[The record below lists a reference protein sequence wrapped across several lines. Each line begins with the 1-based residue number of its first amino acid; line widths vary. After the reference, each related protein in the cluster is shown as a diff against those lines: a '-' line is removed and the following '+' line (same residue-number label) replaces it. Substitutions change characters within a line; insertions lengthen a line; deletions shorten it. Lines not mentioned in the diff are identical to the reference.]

1 MMSSNF
7 KNLYTSNNPPIQVT
21 LKRGSYLES
30 IHKIHAVVCDKKGRV
45 LMCAGNPEYKSFI
58 RSALK
63 PFQAI
68 PFVSSGA
75 FSKMND
81 SLKAIAIASGSH
93 KGTTTQ
99 AREAFRILWNFDIDI
114 KHLKCPIVK
123 NSPLIHNCSGKHAS
137 FLATCKKMN
146 WPMDSYLKGDH
157 PLQIEIF
164 RLISDL
170 LQIPASDIFAE
181 RDDCGAPTLY
191 LKLIEMAKLYSILS
205 SSENAELEQISRAMV
220 LNPSLISDHN
230 YFDTE
235 IIKASHGQIISKGGA
250 EGILCL
256 GKLNEGIGLA
266 LKVEDGS
273 RRAKHA
279 AGLHLLKQLEWITNL
294 RIQDIEEKI
303 YQFSE
308 GVNLEVQGE
317 LKFQES

>member
-1 MMSSNF
+1 MSPNF
-7 KNLYTSNNPPIQVT
+7 KNLYTSNNPPIEVK
-21 LKRGSYLES
+21 LKRGSYVES
-30 IHKIHAVVCDKKGRV
+30 VHKIHAVVCDKKGRV

-75 FSKMND
+75 SSKINEP
-81 SLKAIAIASGSH
+81 LKAIAIACGSH
-93 KGTTTQ
+93 RGTTLH
-99 AREAFRILWNFDIDI
+99 AREAFKILWRYDIDVNN
-114 KHLKCPIVK
+114 LKCPCNK
-123 NSPLIHNCSGKHAS
+123 DSPLRHYCSGKHAA
-137 FLATCKKMN
+137 FLATCKKLN
-146 WPMDSYLKGDH
+146 WPIESYLKGDH

-164 RLISDL
+164 RIISEL
-170 LQIPASDIFAE
+170 LSLPPSDVFAE

-191 LKLIEMAKLYSILS
+191 LKLAEIAKLYSILS

-220 LNPSLISDHN
+220 MHPTLISDKN

-235 IIKASHGQIISKGGA
+235 IIKSSHGQVISKGGA
-250 EGILCL
+250 EGVLCL
-256 GKLNEGIGLA
+256 SKLNEGMGLA

-303 YQFSE
+303 FKLAE
-308 GVNLEVQGE
+308 GVSLEVKGE